1 MIGEYPFDYSCRLYL
16 LVSIR
21 VIQLYYHS
29 YVNLAKVC
37 PTNSKCR
44 LKGGQ
49 VPDWRFQFR
58 GQCFQTHGGENVL
71 FRWGQRT
78 SDELSDR
85 RNMKQ
90 IVCSAYASCSKIFA
104 VVGLLDLR
112 DTVMKTVLPCT
123 DQIAKPF
130 WAILLTF
137 CGDKIDPGHSGFTSM
152 P

>member
-1 MIGEYPFDYSCRLYL
+1 MQTLSAGQYQGDPTVLS
-16 LVSIR
+16 
-21 VIQLYYHS
+21 QLR
-29 YVNLAKVC
+29 KFG
-37 PTNSKCR
+37 
-44 LKGGQ
+44 KGLSNKQQVQAERGQ
-49 VPDWRFQFR
+49 LPDWRFQFR

-90 IVCSAYASCSKIFA
+90 IVCSAYASRSKIFA

-123 DQIAKPF
+123 DQITQPF

-137 CGDKIDPGHSGFTSM
+137 CGVKIDPGHSGFTSM